1 MPAYK
6 DKNTG
11 KWMARFYYTDF
22 HGITKQKKARGF
34 TKKKDAL
41 ALVLFVLAMLISF
54 SEFLRRDDLVSK
66 LIALL
71 LFIATLYLV
80 VISIRDIFNK
90 RVR

>member
-1 MPAYK
+1 MS
-6 DKNTG
+6 
-11 KWMARFYYTDF
+11 
-22 HGITKQKKARGF
+22 
-34 TKKKDAL
+34 KKKDAL